1 MLRLPE
7 LPPLLLHMLLII
19 PSRRFGFLL
28 DALTRD
34 NVQNIVLVS
43 DGAITF
49 GAGFGSRLA
58 FLDVGGI
65 GLHGYVE
72 IAVLA
77 IFRLLVAGG

>member
-19 PSRRFGFLL
+19 PSRRFGLLL

-34 NVQNIVLVS
+34 NVQNIVLVG

-49 GAGFGSRLA
+49 GAGFGPRLA
-58 FLDVGGI
+58 FLDMGGI
-65 GLHGYVE
+65 GLHWYVE
-72 IAVLA
+72 IAVLT
-77 IFRLLVAGG
+77 IFGLLIAGR